1 MKKQESKIIYFFVLL
16 IVVIGIASFIFRA
29 DLAGTFLKYD
39 SGIAPTPATV
49 NKKDELNLNI
59 LRYEKVKALK
69 TNFSTFN
76 YDDLNKTQDTLE
88 TEFRENA
95 SAMEQVITN
104 EDGSQSIVKPVFFR
118 VDVGN
123 NNPFSDNKAI
133 K

>member
-16 IVVIGIASFIFRA
+16 IIIIGIASFVFRA
-29 DLAGTFLKYD
+29 ELAGTFLKYD
-39 SGIAPTPATV
+39 SGITQTPASV
-49 NKKDELNLNI
+49 NKKDELNLDV
-59 LRYEKVKALK
+59 LRDEKIKALK
-69 TNFSTFN
+69 TNFSIFD
-76 YDDLNKTQDTLE
+76 YDDLNKTQDALE

-104 EDGSQSIVKPVFFR
+104 EDGTQSIIKPVFFR

-123 NNPFSDNKAI
+123 NNPFADNKAI